1 MANVTIP
8 SARNALPINTFS
20 REGQLPQVF
29 LVSDIILFS
38 VIILSVEIP
47 ISCSGNVL

>member
-29 LVSDIILFS
+29 LVSDIILS
-38 VIILSVEIP
+38 VIILSVEIS